1 MGAGSRCRR
10 RFYVCAK
17 CTYSAKWMGEGV
29 VGEVKVLV
37 GAGHVGV
44 GAWHVGVGAGHV
56 GVNECWQCRDGM
68 M

>member
-44 GAWHVGVGAGHV
+44 GPGHV